1 MPITQ
6 LNAQELQDRLAAEPD
21 CQVIDVR
28 TPEEYL
34 YLGHIASAHLL
45 PLHELPY
52 RFQDQIDP
60 NKDSII
66 VCQHGVRSM
75 DACAFLQAKGYER
88 LFNLDYGMASWDG
101 PIERDTL

>member
-6 LNAQELQDRLAAEPD
+6 LNAHEVQERLAAEPD
-21 CQVIDVR
+21 LQVIDVR

-34 YLGHIASAHLL
+34 YLGHIACAQLL

-52 RFQDQIDP
+52 RFSEQIDP
-60 NKDSII
+60 NKDSVI

-75 DACAFLQAKGYER
+75 DACHFLQTKGYER
-88 LFNLDYGMASWDG
+88 LFNLDYGMASWEG